1 MTLNIKG
8 KILSFGGGIALFAL
22 VTLLLLSVLIRSQLN
37 MKMWKAIQIQTQ
49 EQMSTLAKNIH
60 MMAANSNNNDLAKLR
75 KAIMSIKIGTS
86 GYVFVIGGTGANKGK
101 YIISEHGARDGEN
114 IWNAQDAGG
123 SYFIRDMV
131 DTALKK
137 GDGEVF
143 YMSYPWKNKGEN
155 KARVKIAGVIY
166 YAPLDWVIGAGAY
179 EDEMTANLVNA
190 VNTTLKG
197 VLMLLAVVGVALLAV
212 TMLGGVWLSNNVGN
226 PIKEAVSALNKVA
239 GGDFSVTVPQE
250 YFTRRDEIG
259 DMAKSLDNLTGSV
272 SKMLVQVKDA
282 AEQLVGAT
290 DQIAHSSQQIADGAQ
305 QQSAS
310 FEELASSVQANATNA
325 QRANELAQDTVK
337 TAEATG
343 SGMGTTVDAIGAI
356 ENSSKQIADAVA
368 IITDIAD
375 QTNLLALNA
384 AIEAARAGE
393 HGKGFAVVADEVR
406 KLAEKSAT
414 AAKEISALIKE
425 SLSQVENGVALSNT
439 AGENIKKMVQVIE
452 QIAGQ
457 IQSISGATH
466 EQSAAMEENTAVTES
481 NSATSEELAAS
492 AEEMATQAN
501 VLKDLVSGFKV
512 RAGLESAGP
521 AQAQFRPSQAGA
533 QASAKARSA
542 RKNPALFNPEHKVK
556 ATGGSNETDNTTQH

>member
-1 MTLNIKG
+1 MKINIKG
-8 KILSFGGGIALFAL
+8 KILTFGGGIALFAV
-22 VTLLLLSVLIRSQLN
+22 VTLLVLSVLIRKELN
-37 MKMWKAIQIQTQ
+37 TKMWGAIQLQTQ
-49 EQMSTLAKNIH
+49 EQMSTLARNIH
-60 MMAANSNNNDLAKLR
+60 MMAANSNNSDLTKLR
-75 KAIMSIKIGTS
+75 KAIMSIKIGAS
-86 GYVFVIGGTGANKGK
+86 GYVFVIGGTGADKGK
-101 YIISEHGARDGEN
+101 YIISENGARDGEN
-114 IWNAQDAGG
+114 IWDAQDAGG

-131 DTALKK
+131 ETALRK

-143 YMSYPWKNKGEN
+143 YLSYPWKNKGEN

-190 VNTTLKG
+190 VNTTIKG
-197 VLMLLAVVGVALLAV
+197 VIILIVIIGVVLLVVTV
-212 TMLGGVWLSNNVGN
+212 MGGVWLSNNVGS

-239 GGDFSVTVPQE
+239 DGDFSVTVPQE
-250 YFTRRDEIG
+250 YFRREDEIG
-259 DMAKSLDNLTGSV
+259 EMAKSMDNLTGNV

-282 AEQLVGAT
+282 AEQLAGAT

-325 QRANELAQDTVK
+325 QHANELAQDTVK
-337 TAEATG
+337 TAEETG
-343 SGMGTTVDAIGAI
+343 NGMGTTVDAIGAI
-356 ENSSKQIADAVA
+356 ERSSKQIADAVA

-414 AAKEISALIKE
+414 AAKEISGLIKE

-439 AGENIKKMVQVIE
+439 AGTNIKKMVQVINQIAE
-452 QIAGQ
+452 QIH
-457 IQSISGATH
+457 SISGATH

-492 AEEMATQAN
+492 SEEMATQAT
-501 VLKDLVSGFKV
+501 VLKDLVSSFKV
-512 RAGLESAGP
+512 RAGLESGGP
-521 AQAQFRPSQAGA
+521 GQAQPRLSQASPA
-533 QASAKARSA
+533 HIAKTKTAL
-542 RKNPALFNPEHKVK
+542 KNPALFDPARK
-556 ATGGSNETDNTTQH
+556 AKTTGGSNETDKPNQH